1 MGEELSS
8 HTECGGRETLD
19 VKMCLLLDVVG
30 LFNKNKRATVSL
42 LLLLVKNDVNNLQ
55 PSKNEGRSDIW

>member
-8 HTECGGRETLD
+8 RTECGGRETLD

-42 LLLLVKNDVNNLQ
+42 LLVLVKNDVNNLQ